1 MNAENKRK
9 DGARSLRVEGE
20 MTIYQAAALKETLQ
34 AALEQCAE
42 LDINLSAVG
51 EIDTAGVQLLI
62 AAKKAAQA
70 AHKELRLSGHSVA
83 VLEAFEL
90 LDVGGWFGDPLVISS
105 SAASNS

>member
-70 AHKELRLSGHSVA
+70 ALKEAEPYFHMVPKPRA
-83 VLEAFEL
+83 A
-90 LDVGGWFGDPLVISS
+90 
-105 SAASNS
+105 AAS